1 MRIITGVITPPMA
14 ADLVHRILLH
24 VSGETQKEEKWA
36 VNAAEVL
43 WPCLIL
49 GRRSRPPPLG
59 GV

>member
-43 WPCLIL
+43 
-49 GRRSRPPPLG
+49 
-59 GV
+59 